1 MPGRGFRRRALR
13 TLALFAA
20 FVLTAGAIATPTS
33 ASPAMW
39 SGVYRS
45 DDFVVQSVMMSVSG
59 SRVTLKSLQTYVR
72 CTEVSTGQISPKAVW
87 IVDYPQ
93 AAVLR
98 ANRFTFRFA
107 LQSNTLGPLVDYRIT
122 GALNPGGQ
130 GRVRVAM
137 EGNEVDGDTGEVLSR
152 CTGGVTFQVRRR

>member
-1 MPGRGFRRRALR
+1 MPVPGFQRRALR
-13 TLALFAA
+13 VLASACA
-20 FVLTAGAIATPTS
+20 FTMGAGLSVGPAS
-33 ASPAMW
+33 ASPATW

-59 SRVTLKSLQTYVR
+59 SRVSLKSLQTYVR
-72 CTEVSTGQISPKAVW
+72 CTEVSSGRVSPKAVW
-87 IVDYPQ
+87 IVDSPQ
-93 AAVLR
+93 AAALH
-98 ANRFTFRFA
+98 ANRFAFDFA
-107 LQSNTLGPLVDYRIT
+107 LQSDTLGPLVSYRIT